1 MKPPRFSY
9 HDPSTLDEAVR
20 LLDELDDAKVLAGGQ
35 SLLPMMNMRFVM
47 PDHII
52 DLNHISGLDEI
63 YTNGEQIYIG
73 AMTRQ
78 RALLTSSLLQTRC
91 PLMTEALHQVGHRA
105 TRNRGTL
112 GGSLC
117 HLDPAAE
124 LPVVLAAHDAH
135 IQVRSPNGERT
146 IAMQD
151 FPAFYM
157 TPAIESNEMVIGVN
171 FTAWKE
177 EHGYAFLEYARR
189 HGDFAIVAAA
199 VLIELSDDHQV
210 ARCSI
215 TLGGVGA
222 GPLRLLT
229 AESMFCSSDASD
241 TAADEVAQICREID
255 TIEDVHA
262 STSYR
267 RHLAETL
274 VARGLKVA
282 MSRACR

>member
-78 RALLTSSLLQTRC
+78 SALLTSSLLQTRC

-112 GGSLC
+112 GGSL
-117 HLDPAAE
+117 
-124 LPVVLAAHDAH
+124 
-135 IQVRSPNGERT
+135 
-146 IAMQD
+146 
-151 FPAFYM
+151 
-157 TPAIESNEMVIGVN
+157 
-171 FTAWKE
+171 
-177 EHGYAFLEYARR
+177 
-189 HGDFAIVAAA
+189 
-199 VLIELSDDHQV
+199 LS
-210 ARCSI
+210 S
-215 TLGGVGA
+215 
-222 GPLRLLT
+222 
-229 AESMFCSSDASD
+229 
-241 TAADEVAQICREID
+241 
-255 TIEDVHA
+255 
-262 STSYR
+262 
-267 RHLAETL
+267 
-274 VARGLKVA
+274 
-282 MSRACR
+282 

>member
-9 HDPSTLDEAVR
+9 HDPATLDEAVR

-52 DLNHISGLDEI
+52 DLNNIAGLDEI
-63 YTNGEQIYIG
+63 HTNGEHIYIG
-73 AMTRQ
+73 AMARQ
-78 RALLTSSLLQTRC
+78 RALLTSSLLKTRC

-124 LPVVLAAHDAH
+124 LPVVLAAHDAN

-146 IAMQD
+146 IAMQE

-157 TPAIESNEMVIGVN
+157 TPALS
-171 FTAWKE
+171 
-177 EHGYAFLEYARR
+177 
-189 HGDFAIVAAA
+189 
-199 VLIELSDDHQV
+199 LIH
-210 ARCSI
+210 I
-215 TLGGVGA
+215 
-222 GPLRLLT
+222 
-229 AESMFCSSDASD
+229 
-241 TAADEVAQICREID
+241 
-255 TIEDVHA
+255 
-262 STSYR
+262 
-267 RHLAETL
+267 
-274 VARGLKVA
+274 
-282 MSRACR
+282 

>member
-9 HDPSTLDEAVR
+9 HDPATLDEAVR

-35 SLLPMMNMRFVM
+35 SLLPMMNMRFVI

-63 YTNGEQIYIG
+63 HTNGEQIYIG

-78 RALLTSSLLQTRC
+78 RALLASSLLQTRC

-124 LPVVLAAHDAH
+124 LPVVLAAHDAN
-135 IQVRSPNGERT
+135 IQVRSSNGERT
-146 IAMQD
+146 IVMQE

-157 TPAIESNEMVIGVN
+157 TPAIEPNEIVMGIN

-177 EHGYAFLEYARR
+177 GHGYAFLEYARR

-262 STSYR
+262 STAYR
-267 RHLAETL
+267 RHVAETL
-274 VARGLKVA
+274 VARGLKLA
-282 MSRACR
+282 MARARQ